1 MSQKEIIV
9 QGATCQCQFGSTTDK
24 LKVLTQQKHYV
35 NDKDGAQKLI
45 ASHVDIGM
53 TFEKNTFGQCKLQPT
68 PGGFKPC
75 MPALTEWKGMYKD
88 MVLINNGQVLVE
100 DSKGVCTIS
109 GSPCI
114 LFTKTG
120 QKGQPSQQN
129 IDNADEEQQS
139 QINPLV
145 NMKELD
151 KADFYEF
158 LNTE

>member
-9 QGATCQCQFGSTTDK
+9 QGATCECKFGSTTDK

-35 NDKDGAQKLI
+35 NDKDGGQKLI
-45 ASHVDIGM
+45 ASHVDVGM
-53 TFEKNTFGQCKLQPT
+53 TFEKNTFGQCKLQPN
-68 PGGFKPC
+68 GGGYNPC
-75 MPALTEWKGMYKD
+75 VPALSEWTGQYKD
-88 MVLINNGQVLVE
+88 MVLINGGQVLVE
-100 DSKGVCTIS
+100 DSKGVCSIS

-114 LFTKTG
+114 AFTKTG

-145 NMKELD
+145 NL
-151 KADFYEF
+151 KALTKLPLYDF
-158 LNTE
+158 LNAQ

>member
-9 QGATCQCQFGSTTDK
+9 QGATCQCQFGTTTDK

-53 TFEKNTFGQCKLQPT
+53 TFEKNTFGQCKLQPI

-75 MPALTEWKGMYKD
+75 MPALTEWKAMYKD
-88 MVLINNGQVLVE
+88 MVLINSGQVLVD

-109 GSPCI
+109 GSPSI
-114 LFTKTG
+114 FFAKTG

-145 NMKELD
+145 NIKQMD
-151 KADFYEF
+151 VPSPYEY
-158 LNTE
+158 LNAK